1 MPDLHSFDY
10 TIVRVMP
17 RPERGECV
25 NVGVILYSREAN
37 YLGGLIEPDWSRIS
51 ALDPGIDQSEVDRH
65 LNYMRNVIAGDR
77 SAGPIAQMPP
87 SKRFHWLSGP
97 RSTVVQ
103 VSPMHSGLTDDP
115 EASLQRL
122 FETMVKV

>member
-10 TIVRVMP
+10 TIVRVVP

-25 NVGVILYSREAN
+25 NVGVILYCREAN
-37 YLGGLIEPDWSRIS
+37 FLGGVIEPDWDRIM
-51 ALDPGIDQSEVDRH
+51 ALDPGVDQAEIARH
-65 LNYMRNVIAGDR
+65 LRYLENVIAGDR
-77 SAGPIAQMPP
+77 AAGPIAEMPP

-103 VSPMHSGLTDDP
+103 VAPMHSGLTVDP
-115 EASLQRL
+115 EASLKRL
-122 FETMVKV
+122 VEAMVRV

>member
-10 TIVRVMP
+10 TIVRVVP

>member
-10 TIVRVMP
+10 TIVRVVP

-37 YLGGLIEPDWSRIS
+37 YLGGIIEPDLTRIA
-51 ALDPGIDQSEVDRH
+51 ALDPTLDQDEIARQ
-65 LNYMRNVIAGDR
+65 LQYLENVIAGEK
-77 SAGPIAQMPP
+77 SAGPIAQMPA

-115 EASLQRL
+115 EASLRRL
-122 FETMVKV
+122 VETMVKV

>member
-10 TIVRVMP
+10 TVVRIVP

-25 NVGVILYSREAN
+25 NVGVILFCREAN
-37 YLGGLIEPDWSRIS
+37 FLGGVIEPDWERIC
-51 ALDPGIDQSEVDRH
+51 AIAPYIDREEAARQLNH
-65 LNYMRNVIAGDR
+65 LKQVIDGNPD
-77 SAGPIAQMPP
+77 AGPIAQMPP

-115 EASLQRL
+115 EGSLRRL
-122 FETMVKV
+122 VEAMVRA